1 MARERGITRKTT
13 TVEHLAPTA
22 GDPLASSIR
31 EGLKEFARLDVGG
44 FCDAYWSSVS
54 ETQDARLDVYKK
66 MRGHFMKVGTI
77 RYGEVDAQDMEM
89 HVMATWQG
97 GVYQLRPIIGNK
109 YYAPS
114 SMQYHVG
121 NMDESGEPGAVREP
135 GIGAAAA
142 AIAELGM
149 VKELKEIK
157 KGLLEGGEGDGMKP
171 GDMQAMMSGMLA
183 PLTTMLES
191 ANRRAEAAE
200 QRNHEMQ
207 MKMLDMAQ
215 NKTAAGG
222 PVWAE
227 MLKLLPKDA
236 VTALLSPP
244 EGPGWMEHAITALRE
259 FGPALTQLI
268 VEHFK
273 GAPRDVTPPGALPP
287 ARPTETPGRDPSPSP
302 ESTGNGAM
310 PLTLSEE
317 QVEAKKM
324 LLDCIRE
331 KDFPNAYAMLENF
344 PGFVPTHQG
353 PMPIG
358 PAFLGMVD
366 PTVTRP
372 RIYVIQMM
380 QLAPELRDM
389 MQEADAFIGYVQ
401 KRLMADQE
409 AALAAERRADRPDA
423 GPRPS
428 TSGHREEDDRG

>member
-1 MARERGITRKTT
+1 MAREQGITRKTT
-13 TVEHLAPTA
+13 TVERLAPDA
-22 GDPLASSIR
+22 GDPIAGAIR
-31 EGLKEFARLDVGG
+31 EGLKEFARLDVAGYCEG
-44 FCDAYWSSVS
+44 YWHAIGHV
-54 ETQDARLDVYKK
+54 QDARLDVYKK
-66 MRGHFMKVGTI
+66 LRGHFMKVGSI
-77 RYGEVDAQDMEM
+77 QAGEVDADDMEN
-89 HVMATWQG
+89 HLLTTWRG
-97 GVYQLRPIIGNK
+97 GNFQLRPIIGKK
-109 YYAPS
+109 YYPPS

-121 NMDESGEPGAVREP
+121 DVEDGGADTASSRG
-135 GIGAAAA
+135 GIGDAASAV
-142 AIAELGM
+142 AEFAL
-149 VKELKEIK
+149 VKELREIK
-157 KGLLEGGEGDGMKP
+157 KGLVEGGEGDGMKP
-171 GDMQAMMSGMLA
+171 ADMQAMMSGMLA

-200 QRNHEMQ
+200 QRNHDMQ

-287 ARPTETPGRDPSPSP
+287 ARPTETPGRDLSPSP